1 MWRLLVC
8 AIALLTVSACSD
20 SGAPSPEAVADAE
33 PQAASG
39 ESSDDAVAASS
50 DAATTYG
57 ETDFEATGSAEAY
70 PVFLRG
76 LLQLHNFEFEDSRE
90 SFREAQEIDPD
101 FYMAYWGEALTQKQP
116 LWNREDLA
124 AGRAALEKL
133 APTPEERLELAPTER
148 ERAYMMAAHRLFSEE
163 GTELEIETDYAT
175 MLGHIYER
183 WPDDL
188 DAGAFYALAIL
199 TTSHDGREFD
209 KYMRAA
215 AVTEE
220 ILDRNP
226 LHPGAL
232 HYNIHSYDDPIHAPL
247 GLRSARVYANVAPD
261 AVHALHMPSHIFLGL
276 GDFAGTRDLNR
287 RAYDASI
294 ARRADRDGMLARNEA
309 FHTHSWLLYSHVQ
322 LHEFDEAREMLDYL
336 ASQIAAGDALANG
349 QLIMGRAFFAL
360 ETDDWD
366 DPLLDVEVDL
376 AQVNPMQSAT
386 EHYIRALRAL
396 AQNDVVSMA
405 AHVDEIVVP
414 ESTGPGA
421 GAAVPRVL
429 KDIGQGQLLIAE
441 GNAEEGIALLK
452 AAAELEHSLPP
463 FIGPPTIVQPAGE
476 AAGDALRAMGENDEA
491 VRYYNMTLERAVNK
505 TRSRLAVEAI
515 SASG

>member
-1 MWRLLVC
+1 MWKLPTC
-8 AIALLTVSACSD
+8 AIALLTVAACSD
-20 SGAPSPEAVADAE
+20 SGVSATDVASEAQPAPASA
-33 PQAASG
+33 AASV
-39 ESSDDAVAASS
+39 DAVAASP
-50 DAATTYG
+50 AETTTYG

-90 SFREAQEIDPD
+90 SFREAQEIDSD

-133 APTPEERLELAPTER
+133 APTAEERLELAPTER
-148 ERAYMMAAHRLFSEE
+148 ERAYMTAAHRLFSEE
-163 GTELEIETDYAT
+163 GTELEIETDYAE

-199 TTSHDGREFD
+199 TTSHNGREFD

-232 HYNIHSYDDPIHAPL
+232 HYNIHSYDDPVHAPL
-247 GLRSARVYANVAPD
+247 GLRSARIYANVAPD

-287 RAYDASI
+287 RAYDASV
-294 ARRADRDGMLARNEA
+294 ARSAERGGALARNEA
-309 FHTHSWLLYSHVQ
+309 YHTHSWLLYAHVQ
-322 LHEFDEAREMLDYL
+322 LHEFDEARAMLDYL
-336 ASQIAAGDALANG
+336 AGQIAAGDTPANG
-349 QLIMGRAFFAL
+349 QLIMGRAFFVL

-376 AQVNPMQSAT
+376 AEVNPMQRAT
-386 EHYIRALRAL
+386 EHYIRARRAL
-396 AQNDVVSMA
+396 ANNDLDSMEQ
-405 AHVDEIVVP
+405 HVAEIVVP
-414 ESTGPGA
+414 ESPGPSA
-421 GAAVPRVL
+421 GDAVPRVL
-429 KDIGQGQLLIAE
+429 KDVGQGQLLIAQ
-441 GNAEEGIALLK
+441 GDAEEGIELLK
-452 AAAELEHSLPP
+452 AATELEHGLPP
-463 FIGPPTIVQPAGE
+463 FIGPPVIVQPAGE
-476 AAGDALRAMGENDEA
+476 AAGDALRAMGQDAEA
-491 VRYYNMTLERAVNK
+491 VRYYNMTLQRAVNK
-505 TRSRLAVEAI
+505 TRSRTAVDAI
-515 SASG
+515 RSGG

>member
-1 MWRLLVC
+1 MWRLLAC
-8 AIALLTVSACSD
+8 TIALLTVSACSD
-20 SGAPSPEAVADAE
+20 TGAPSTQAAADAQAE
-33 PQAASG
+33 AAS
-39 ESSDDAVAASS
+39 AASPDDS
-50 DAATTYG
+50 VATATEETTTYG
-57 ETDFEATGSAEAY
+57 VSNFEATGSAEAY

-133 APTPEERLELAPTER
+133 APTPEEQLELAPTER

-247 GLRSARVYANVAPD
+247 GLRSARVYAGVAPD

-276 GDFAGTRDLNR
+276 GDFEGTRDLNR
-287 RAYDASI
+287 RAYNASI

-309 FHTHSWLLYSHVQ
+309 YHTHSWLLYSHIQ

-336 ASQIAAGDALANG
+336 TGQIAGGDNMANG
-349 QLIMGRAFFAL
+349 QLIMGRAFLAI
-360 ETDDWD
+360 ETDDWN

-376 AQVNPMQSAT
+376 DQVNPMQSAT
-386 EHYIRALRAL
+386 EHYIRARRAL
-396 AQNDVVSMA
+396 ANNDLDTMA
-405 AHVDEIVVP
+405 DEVDAIIVA
-414 ESTGPGA
+414 ESAGPGPGA
-421 GAAVPRVL
+421 AVSRVL

-441 GNAEEGIALLK
+441 GNAEEGIELLK

-476 AAGDALRAMGENDEA
+476 AAGDALRTMGEDAEA

-515 SASG
+515 RASG

>member
-1 MWRLLVC
+1 MWRLL
-8 AIALLTVSACSD
+8 ASALALLIVTACSD
-20 SGAPSPEAVADAE
+20 SQAPST
-33 PQAASG
+33 
-39 ESSDDAVAASS
+39 VAAADTATGAAS
-50 DAATTYG
+50 DAASRDVVVEATEETTTYG
-57 ETDFEATGSAEAY
+57 VTDFEATGSAEAY
-70 PVFLRG
+70 PVFIRG

-90 SFREAQEIDPD
+90 TFREAQEIDPD

-124 AGRAALEKL
+124 AARAALEKL

-148 ERAYMMAAHRLFSEE
+148 ERAYMAAAHRLFSEE
-163 GTELEIETDYAT
+163 GTELEIETDYAE
-175 MLGHIYER
+175 MIGDIYER

-209 KYMRAA
+209 KFMRAA

-247 GLRSARVYANVAPD
+247 GLRAARVYANVAPD

-276 GDFAGTRDLNR
+276 GDFEGTRDLNR

-294 ARRADRDGMLARNEA
+294 ARRADRGGMLARNEA
-309 FHTHSWLLYSHVQ
+309 YHTHSWLLYSHIQ
-322 LHEFDEAREMLDYL
+322 LHEFDEAREMLGYL
-336 ASQIAAGDALANG
+336 ASQIAAGDNLANG
-349 QLIMGRAFFAL
+349 QLIMGRAFLAI
-360 ETDDWD
+360 ETGDWN

-376 AQVNPMQSAT
+376 DQVNPMHSAT
-386 EHYIRALRAL
+386 EHYVRARRAL
-396 AQNDVVSMA
+396 ANNDLDTMA
-405 AHVDEIVVP
+405 AEVDAIVIA
-414 ESTGPGA
+414 ESPGPGG
-421 GAAVPRVL
+421 GAAIPRVL
-429 KDIGQGQLLIAE
+429 KDIGRGQLLIAQ
-441 GNAEEGIALLK
+441 GNAEEGIELLK
-452 AAAELEHSLPP
+452 AAAVTEHSLPP

-476 AAGDALRAMGENDEA
+476 AAGDALRAMGENAEA

-505 TRSRLAVEAI
+505 TRSRVAVEEI

>member
-1 MWRLLVC
+1 MWRLL
-8 AIALLTVSACSD
+8 ASALALLIVTACSD
-20 SGAPSPEAVADAE
+20 SQAPSTVAAADTAAG
-33 PQAASG
+33 AASDA
-39 ESSDDAVAASS
+39 STSDVVVEATEET
-50 DAATTYG
+50 TTYG
-57 ETDFEATGSAEAY
+57 VTDFEATGSAEAY

-90 SFREAQEIDPD
+90 TFRETQEIDPD

-276 GDFAGTRDLNR
+276 GDFEGTRDLNR

-294 ARRADRDGMLARNEA
+294 ARRADRGGMLARNEA
-309 FHTHSWLLYSHVQ
+309 YHAHSWLLYSHIQ
-322 LHEFDEAREMLDYL
+322 LHEFDEAREMLDDL
-336 ASQIAAGDALANG
+336 AGRIAGGDELANG
-349 QLIMGRAFFAL
+349 QLIMGRAFLAI
-360 ETDDWD
+360 ETDDWN

-376 AQVNPMQSAT
+376 AQVNPMQGAT
-386 EHYIRALRAL
+386 EHYVRARRAL
-396 AQNDVVSMA
+396 AAGDLESMA
-405 AHVDEIVVP
+405 SHVDAIVVP
-414 ESTGPGA
+414 EEGGPGM
-421 GAAVPRVL
+421 GYAVPRVL
-429 KDIGQGQLLIAE
+429 KDIGQGQLLIAQ
-441 GNAEEGIALLK
+441 GNAEDGIELLK
-452 AAAELEHSLPP
+452 AAAALEHGLPP

-476 AAGDALRAMGENDEA
+476 AAGDALRAMGEDDEA
-491 VRYYNMTLERAVNK
+491 VSYYNMTLERAVNK

-515 SASG
+515 SAGG